1 MISLEGSQVILGFI
15 CAAVAAL
22 FSITRQRRFTHSDT
36 GLCLGAFTAGFNI
49 PVAIFLCCYFFMD
62 DPPLTQTKL
71 HVVSKYIPLAG
82 LSLLLA
88 ASVGLS
94 TVLQAAWKKPTTA

>member
-1 MISLEGSQVILGFI
+1 MPSLEGSQVLLGFA

-49 PVAIFLCCYFFMD
+49 PIALFLCCYFFMD
-62 DPPLTQTKL
+62 DPPLAQTKL

-88 ASVGLS
+88 AGVGLS
-94 TVLQAAWKKPTTA
+94 TVLQAAWKKPS

>member
-1 MISLEGSQVILGFI
+1 MPSLEGSQVLLGFV
-15 CAAVAAL
+15 CAVAAAIISVHRQKR
-22 FSITRQRRFTHSDT
+22 FSHSDT

-62 DPPLTQTKL
+62 DPPLAQTKL
-71 HVVSKYIPLAG
+71 HVVSRYIPLAG

-94 TVLQAAWKKPTTA
+94 TVLQAAWKKPT

>member
-1 MISLEGSQVILGFI
+1 MPSLEGTQVILGFT
-15 CAAVAAL
+15 CAVTAAL
-22 FSITRQRRFTHSDT
+22 FSITRQRKFTHSET

-49 PVAIFLCCYFFMD
+49 PIAVFLCLYFFMD
-62 DPPLTQTKL
+62 DPPLAQTKL

-88 ASVGLS
+88 ASVGLAS
-94 TVLQAAWKKPTTA
+94 VLNAAWKKPTTT